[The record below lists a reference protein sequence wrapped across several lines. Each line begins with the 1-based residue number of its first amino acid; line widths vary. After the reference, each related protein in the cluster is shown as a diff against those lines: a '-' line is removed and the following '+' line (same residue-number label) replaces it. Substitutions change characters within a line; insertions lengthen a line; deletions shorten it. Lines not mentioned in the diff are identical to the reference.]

1 MYILTVNAGSSSLKV
16 GLHDYKTLNEI
27 NHVHIEKLNDYE
39 KAFATALKLL
49 NIEDKSE
56 IRIVGHRV
64 VHGGTDLIE
73 ATLITKPVEKQIA
86 NLTHLA
92 PLHNPLNLKAILAA
106 KKIFKCPHF
115 AIFDTA
121 FFSTLPTKSKIYG
134 IPYAYYEKDK
144 IQKYGFHGTNH
155 KYVYYESCNR
165 IQKSG
170 ANGIICH
177 LGNGC
182 SISIVQK
189 GKPLDTSM
197 GFTPL
202 DGLIMGT
209 RSGAIDPSIIFHLQK
224 KYGRLNVKN
233 LLENKSGLLGLSG
246 VSNHMRDIYLAA
258 KNDKNPQ
265 ARIAI
270 DTFCYSVAKYI
281 GFYSQLVEDLDFI
294 AFTGG
299 IGERAGYVRNK
310 AIKMLPG
317 LFCENILVVP
327 ANESY
332 QIALESKDKL
342 AKAG

>member
-1 MYILTVNAGSSSLKV
+1 MYILTVNAGSSSIKL

-27 NHVHIEKLNDYE
+27 NHVHIEKLTDYE
-39 KAFATALKLL
+39 KAFSTALKLL

-64 VHGGTDLIE
+64 VHGGTDFKE
-73 ATLITKPVEKQIA
+73 ATLITKPIEKKIEELA
-86 NLTHLA
+86 HLA
-92 PLHNPLNLKAILAA
+92 PLHNPVNLKAIQIA
-106 KKIFKCPHF
+106 KKLFRCPHF
-115 AIFDTA
+115 AVFDTA
-121 FFSTLPTKSKIYG
+121 FFSTLPLKTKVYG
-134 IPYAYYEKDK
+134 IPYNYYEKDK

-155 KYVYYESCNR
+155 KYVYYEACNQ
-165 IQKSG
+165 INQSNASG
-170 ANGIICH
+170 IVCH

-182 SISIVQK
+182 SISIIHK

-202 DGLIMGT
+202 EGLIMGT
-209 RSGAIDPSIIFHLQK
+209 RAGSIDPSIIFYLQK

-233 LLENKSGLLGLSG
+233 MLENKSGLLGLSG
-246 VSNHMRDIYLAA
+246 VSNHMREIYLSA

-265 ARIAI
+265 AKLAI

-281 GFYSQLVEDLDFI
+281 GFYSQLVENLDFI

-310 AIKMLPG
+310 SISMLPG

-342 AKAG
+342 AKAD